1 MTTAQLELDRK
12 LKLGLKITQKS
23 NRLWIDS
30 SVLNTKTLVSY
41 ICKLYPKDDYRV
53 KLKELITII

>member
-1 MTTAQLELDRK
+1 MTTAQLELNRK

-41 ICKLYPKDDYRV
+41 ICKVHPKDDYRV